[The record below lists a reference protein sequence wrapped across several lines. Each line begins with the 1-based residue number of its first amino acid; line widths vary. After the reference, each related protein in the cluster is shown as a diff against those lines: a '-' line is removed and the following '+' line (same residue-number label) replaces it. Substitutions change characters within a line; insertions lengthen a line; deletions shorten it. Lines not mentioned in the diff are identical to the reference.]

1 MSTAQRPAQPLIT
14 PGVIPAVAAASAVV
28 FSVVGGGYLAGVLAG
43 TGGAL
48 PAGLY
53 GVIDVFKG
61 LFLHPGDPALAWPEG
76 SRPGGPVLTWGCILV
91 LAALCLW
98 LGMFIGAKLTIR
110 RAARRVREAGFADRA
125 ELARAG
131 VSEKV
136 AVRKA
141 KATRLS
147 LKDVPVRRIAAEVET
162 TKIATLYNGNDGV
175 YLQYRD
181 GLTCTGPTGS
191 GKTWRLC
198 WKGVTDAVGPVVAT
212 STRGDLLR
220 STWAE
225 RSEVGHVEVF
235 DPEGLTAIPN
245 PMQWSILD
253 GCDDPEVAK
262 RRAEALVQ
270 AMPMD
275 DTSNAGYWNG
285 KAAMLMR
292 GYLYTAA
299 VKNKD
304 LMDLR
309 IWATSRNVKLV
320 REVLKADLP
329 DWHAELGQALDS
341 KSDSSDDVVSA
352 CARLLEPLASP
363 KLMGAINVPRSE
375 SADLHALMTEG
386 KNTVYLVSEGHSAS
400 AAAFT
405 TVLSAELYHVAK
417 THGLTRPDDKID
429 PPLRMVLD
437 EMNNVAAI
445 PNMPDL
451 ITDSGGRG
459 IQIWALVHSA
469 LQNEKRWG
477 RIGGQRL
484 STDSPARMY
493 LPGLGDESELAAL
506 SRLMGTRDEYTSR
519 DPRSAPRSVPVMALN
534 EIREMPEDQ
543 ALMMFRNAKPMK
555 VRLPSVWDV
564 PDLAKRVRANQSAFD
579 EFCSKSA
586 R

>member
-1 MSTAQRPAQPLIT
+1 MTTQRPTKPIVA
-14 PGVIPAVAAASAVV
+14 PGVIPMAATALAVV
-28 FSVVGGGYLAGVLAG
+28 LSVVGGGYLSGVFAG

-48 PAGLY
+48 PSGMY
-53 GVIDVFKG
+53 GVLDVFKG
-61 LFLHPGDPALAWPEG
+61 LFLHPADPALAWPEG
-76 SRPGGPVLTWGCILV
+76 SRPGGPVLTWGCIAV

-98 LGMFIGAKLTIR
+98 LGMFISSKMTIR
-110 RAARRVREAGFADRA
+110 RAARRVRESGFADRT

-131 VSEKV
+131 VSEKA

-147 LKDVPVRRIAAEVET
+147 LADVPVRRIVAEAET
-162 TKIATLYNGNDGV
+162 TKIATLYNGGDGV

-181 GLTCTGPTGS
+181 GLTCTGPTGA
-191 GKTWRLC
+191 GKTWRVC

-220 STWAE
+220 STWAQ
-225 RSEVGHVEVF
+225 RSEVGRVEVF

-245 PMQWSILD
+245 PMRWSILD

-292 GYLYTAA
+292 GYLYAAA

-309 IWATSRNVKLV
+309 IWASSRNVKLV
-320 REVLKADLP
+320 RDVLERDLP
-329 DWHAELGQALDS
+329 DWHAELEQALDS

-363 KLMGAINVPRSE
+363 KLMAAMNVPRSE

-386 KNTVYLVSEGHSAS
+386 KNTVYVVSEGHSAS

-417 THGLTRPDDKID
+417 THGLTKPDDKID

-484 STDSPARMY
+484 STDSPARMF

-506 SRLMGTRDEYTSR
+506 SRLMGSRDEYISH

-564 PDLAKRVRANQSAFD
+564 PDLAKRVRANQTAFD
-579 EFCSKSA
+579 EFCA
-586 R
+586 TGTQ

>member
-14 PGVIPAVAAASAVV
+14 PGVIPAVAAAGAVV

-48 PAGLY
+48 PTGLY

-98 LGMFIGAKLTIR
+98 LGMFISTKLTIR

-147 LKDVPVRRIAAEVET
+147 LKDVPVRRIVAEVET

-191 GKTWRLC
+191 GKTWRVC

-235 DPEGLTAIPN
+235 DPEGLTAIAN
-245 PMQWSILD
+245 PMRWSILD

-299 VKNKD
+299 VKNKN

-309 IWATSRNVKLV
+309 IWASSRNVKLV
-320 REVLKADLP
+320 REVLQADLP

-405 TVLSAELYHVAK
+405 TVLSAELYHIAK

>member
-14 PGVIPAVAAASAVV
+14 PGVIPAVAAAGAVV

-53 GVIDVFKG
+53 GVIGVFKG

-98 LGMFIGAKLTIR
+98 LGMFISTKLTIR

-147 LKDVPVRRIAAEVET
+147 LKDVPVRRIVAEVET
-162 TKIATLYNGNDGV
+162 SKIATLYNGNDGV

-235 DPEGLTAIPN
+235 DPEGLTAIAN
-245 PMQWSILD
+245 PMRWSILD

-292 GYLYTAA
+292 GYLYAAA

-309 IWATSRNVKLV
+309 IWASSRNVKLV
-320 REVLKADLP
+320 RDVLKADLP
-329 DWHAELGQALDS
+329 DWYAELGQALDS

-352 CARLLEPLASP
+352 CSRLLEPLASP
-363 KLMGAINVPRSE
+363 KLMGAVNVPLRE

-400 AAAFT
+400 AATFT

-477 RIGGQRL
+477 RIDGQRL
-484 STDSPARMY
+484 STDSPARLF

-579 EFCSKSA
+579 EFCSKST

>member
-14 PGVIPAVAAASAVV
+14 PGVIPAVAAAGAVV

-98 LGMFIGAKLTIR
+98 LGMFISTKLTIR
-110 RAARRVREAGFADRA
+110 RASRRVREAGFADRA

-147 LKDVPVRRIAAEVET
+147 LKEVPVRRIVAEVET

-191 GKTWRLC
+191 GKTWRVC

-235 DPEGLTAIPN
+235 DPEGLTAIAN
-245 PMQWSILD
+245 PMRWSILD

-309 IWATSRNVKLV
+309 IWASSRNVKLV
-320 REVLKADLP
+320 REVLQADLP

>member
-1 MSTAQRPAQPLIT
+1 M
-14 PGVIPAVAAASAVV
+14 
-28 FSVVGGGYLAGVLAG
+28 
-43 TGGAL
+43 
-48 PAGLY
+48 
-53 GVIDVFKG
+53 
-61 LFLHPGDPALAWPEG
+61 
-76 SRPGGPVLTWGCILV
+76 
-91 LAALCLW
+91 
-98 LGMFIGAKLTIR
+98 
-110 RAARRVREAGFADRA
+110 
-125 ELARAG
+125 
-131 VSEKV
+131 
-136 AVRKA
+136 
-141 KATRLS
+141 
-147 LKDVPVRRIAAEVET
+147 
-162 TKIATLYNGNDGV
+162 
-175 YLQYRD
+175 
-181 GLTCTGPTGS
+181 
-191 GKTWRLC
+191 
-198 WKGVTDAVGPVVAT
+198 
-212 STRGDLLR
+212 
-220 STWAE
+220 
-225 RSEVGHVEVF
+225 
-235 DPEGLTAIPN
+235 TAIPN
-245 PMQWSILD
+245 PMRWSILD

-275 DTSNAGYWNG
+275 DTSNSGYWNG

-309 IWATSRNVKLV
+309 IWASSRNVKLV
-320 REVLKADLP
+320 RDVLKKDLP

-445 PNMPDL
+445 PHMPDL

-506 SRLMGTRDEYTSR
+506 SRLIGSRDEYTSH

-564 PDLAKRVRANQSAFD
+564 PDLSKRVQANQAAFD
-579 EFCSKSA
+579 DFCAKGS